1 MKENKTEI
9 PILDVDYLQRRIE
22 HLNFMLSVIYDTG
35 GTIQTSDMNSLN
47 LTLNEIR
54 VQLDTYTE
62 EISKFKDKKERT
74 EL

>member
-22 HLNFMLSVIYDTG
+22 HLNLMLSVIYNTG